1 MNTKYVLITLVL
13 FVAVLLSGCNPT
25 LKVGDLQTESQTVA
39 GDGAESVR
47 VEINLGAGDLHV
59 SGGAEQLLEADFTY
73 NVARLQPQVKYAAG
87 ALTVRQPEIPGMP
100 DLVNITDFRNEW
112 DLRLHDGTPLSLAL
126 NLGGSNSDLRLAG
139 LALTRLDVNM
149 GAGTSTLDLTGDWKR
164 DLEVSVDSGAANIS
178 VRLPQNVGVRVEVD
192 AGPTVVDAPDMTKN
206 GNVYTNAAYGVSP
219 VTLRIEMDAGIG
231 WINLDVVE

>member
-1 MNTKYVLITLVL
+1 MNSKNVLIALIL

-25 LKVGDLQTESQTVA
+25 LRVGDLQTESQAVA
-39 GDGAESVR
+39 GDGAQSVR
-47 VEINLGAGDLHV
+47 VEINLGAGDLLV
-59 SGGAEQLLEADFTY
+59 RGGAEKLMEADFTY
-73 NVARLQPQVKYAAG
+73 NVARLKPQVKYTSG
-87 ALTVRQPEIPGMP
+87 NLSVRQPEIEGMP
-100 DLVNITDFRNEW
+100 NLVNISDFRNEW
-112 DLRLHDGTPLSLAL
+112 DLRLHDGTPLSLTL

-149 GAGTSTLDLTGDWKR
+149 GAGTSTLDLNGDWAR
-164 DLEVSVDSGAANIS
+164 DLDVTVDSGAANIS

-219 VTLRIEMDAGIG
+219 VTLNVKMDAGIG
-231 WINLDVVE
+231 WINLDIVE